1 MIMRTVIGALTL
13 VLGLATG
20 LQGPSLTGQ
29 RHIVAVVRGDTLR
42 ALGSRFGVDPV
53 TIARDS
59 RRTLDAPLRIGE
71 TLTIDNRHVAPAF
84 GAGVSIV
91 VNVPQRILFAAIGHS
106 VVAYPVAVGRA
117 EWPTPLGEFSI
128 ATKETNPSWDVPES
142 IRAEARRAG
151 RSLPARV
158 PPGPN
163 NPLGAYWLGLSP
175 GRVGINSTNA
185 PRSIYQVITHGCIRL
200 HPDDIAALFGHVR
213 VGARGQLVYQP
224 LLVGVD
230 GDEVF
235 VEAHRDVYRRG
246 PRDPLEFVKARARE
260 LGVFDRVDWAA
271 AARVIGE
278 RAGIARAVTRGA
290 RSHPAGAESS
300 ARGAGLRAE
309 AQ

>member
-20 LQGPSLTGQ
+20 LQGQSLTGQ

-53 TIARDS
+53 TIARDN
-59 RRTLDAPLRIGE
+59 RRTLDAPLRLGE

-84 GAGVSIV
+84 GTGVSIV
-91 VNVPQRILFAAIGHS
+91 VNVPQRMLFAAIGHS

-163 NPLGAYWLGLSP
+163 NPLGAYWLGLSA
-175 GRVGINSTNA
+175 GRVGIHGTNA

-213 VGARGQLVYQP
+213 VGARGAAGIP
-224 LLVGVD
+224 
-230 GDEVF
+230 
-235 VEAHRDVYRRG
+235 
-246 PRDPLEFVKARARE
+246 
-260 LGVFDRVDWAA
+260 A
-271 AARVIGE
+271 AARG
-278 RAGIARAVTRGA
+278 RRW
-290 RSHPAGAESS
+290 
-300 ARGAGLRAE
+300 
-309 AQ
+309 